1 MLTAIVT
8 TIFIL
13 VLITTPG
20 LIAEHFEKRKKA
32 KAQ

>member
-8 TIFIL
+8 TIAIL
-13 VLITTPG
+13 GLIVTPG
-20 LIAEHFEKRKKA
+20 LIAEQLEHRKKA

>member
-8 TIFIL
+8 TVCIL

-20 LIAEHFEKRKKA
+20 LIAEHLDARKKA
-32 KAQ
+32 QVK